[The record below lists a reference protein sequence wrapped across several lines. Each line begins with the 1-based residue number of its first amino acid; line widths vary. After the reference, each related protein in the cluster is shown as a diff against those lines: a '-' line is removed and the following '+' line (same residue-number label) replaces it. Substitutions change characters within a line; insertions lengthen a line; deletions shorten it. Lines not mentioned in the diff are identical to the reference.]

1 MESTALENQL
11 RYTGFDIIGSVPWGT
26 HFCNFFY
33 TKQDLLEILVPY
45 FKAGLENNEFCI
57 WVTSDPV
64 SVDDALASLRN
75 GIPLFDQYLASN
87 AIEVVQHAD
96 WYLKD
101 GQFDA
106 KHVIDGWHDKLN
118 EAIEKGYEGI
128 RINGNEDWLERQV
141 WKDFI
146 EYERELNNTIT
157 GKRMIVLC
165 TYPLKK
171 CTASD
176 VLDVAQVHEVAI
188 SRRTGKWEVVEIPAI
203 RQTKAQLK
211 VVNDMLE
218 RAVGE
223 RTQEL
228 EIAIARLNEEIES
241 HKRTEASLE
250 IKVTARTRELRD
262 VLKKTKELAEWKSR
276 FASMASHELMTPLA
290 TIKIAAS
297 HIRKYRTRLTP
308 DAVKKKIAIV
318 LEQVD
323 LMIRMLQDLLM
334 LGQADEQ
341 KITLKKRKIEVRAF
355 FESLKKEIEG
365 ATKRSHIVHGKFD
378 FKAKHI
384 EADDDLLRNIFIN
397 LLGNAIKFSPGKSHV
412 WLTVRDLTSALHVEI
427 RDEGLGINT
436 EDISKIFD
444 PFVRGENASNIT
456 GTGLGLSIVKKA
468 VDLIG
473 GSITVTSKPGEGS
486 VFSVIIPI

>member
-1 MESTALENQL
+1 VESTSFGNQL
-11 RYTGFDIIGSVPWGT
+11 RYTGLDIIGSAPWGT
-26 HFCNFFY
+26 HFCNFFD

-64 SVDDALASLRN
+64 SVDDALASLRK
-75 GIPLFDQYLASN
+75 GIPLLDTYLTAN
-87 AIEVVQHAD
+87 AIEVLPHAN
-96 WYLKD
+96 WYLRD
-101 GQFDA
+101 GKFDA

-118 EAIEKGYEGI
+118 AAIGKGYEGI

-157 GKRMIVLC
+157 GKPMMVLC
-165 TYPLKK
+165 TYPLEK

-176 VLDVAQVHEVAI
+176 MLDVAQVHEVAI

-203 RQTKAQLK
+203 RQSKAQLK

-218 RAVGE
+218 RSVGE
-223 RTQEL
+223 RTREL
-228 EIAIARLNEEIES
+228 EIAIAELNDEIER

-250 IKVTARTRELRD
+250 IKVTERTRELRD
-262 VLKKTKELAEWKSR
+262 VLKKTEELAEWKSR
-276 FASMASHELMTPLA
+276 FASMASHEFMTPLA
-290 TIKIAAS
+290 TIKIAAGN
-297 HIRKYRTRLTP
+297 IRKYRTRLTP
-308 DAVKKKIAIV
+308 DGINKKIAVV
-318 LEQVD
+318 LEQAD

-341 KITLKKRKIEVRAF
+341 KITLKKKNIEVRAF

-365 ATKRSHIVHGKFD
+365 ATKRSHSIHSKFD

-397 LLGNAIKFSPGKSHV
+397 LLGNAIKFSPGNAHV

-427 RDEGLGINT
+427 RDEGLGINPG
-436 EDISKIFD
+436 DLSKIFD
-444 PFVRGENASNIT
+444 PFVRGDNASSIA

-468 VDLIG
+468 VDLVG
-473 GSITVTSKPGEGS
+473 GSITVTSKPGQGS
-486 VFSVIIPI
+486 VFSVVIPI

>member
-1 MESTALENQL
+1 MESTARENQL
-11 RYTGFDIIGSVPWGT
+11 RYTGLDIIGNAPWGT
-26 HFCNFFY
+26 HFCNFY
-33 TKQDLLEILVPY
+33 YSKQDLLEILVPY
-45 FKAGLENNEFCI
+45 FKAGLENNEFCLWI
-57 WVTSDPV
+57 TSDPV

-75 GIPLFDQYLASN
+75 GIPLLDQYLTSN
-87 AIEVVQHAD
+87 AIELCPHAN

-101 GQFDA
+101 GKFDA

-118 EAIEKGYEGI
+118 KAIEKGYEGI

-157 GKRMIVLC
+157 GKRMMVLC
-165 TYPLKK
+165 TYPLEK

-176 VLDVAQVHEVAI
+176 VLDVAQAHEMAI
-188 SRRTGKWEVVEIPAI
+188 SRRSGKWEVVEIPAI

-211 VVNDMLE
+211 FINDMLE
-218 RAVGE
+218 GVVKE
-223 RTQEL
+223 RTHEL
-228 EIAIARLNEEIES
+228 ERAIARLNEEIEN

-250 IKVTARTRELRD
+250 IKVTERTRELQEA
-262 VLKKTKELAEWKSR
+262 LEKTKELADWKSR
-276 FASMASHELMTPLA
+276 FASVASHEFMTPLA
-290 TIKIAAS
+290 TIKIAAT
-297 HIRKYRTRLTP
+297 HIRKYRTRLT
-308 DAVKKKIAIV
+308 AQAINKKIAIV

-323 LMIRMLQDLLM
+323 LMTRMLEDLLM

-341 KITLKKRKIEVRAF
+341 KITLEKRKIEVRAF

-365 ATKRSHIVHGKFD
+365 ANKGSHIIHCKFD
-378 FKAKHI
+378 FRAKHI

-397 LLGNAIKFSPGKSHV
+397 LLSNAVKFSPGNSHV

-427 RDEGLGINT
+427 KDEGLGINP
-436 EDISKIFD
+436 EDLSKIFE
-444 PFVRGENASNIT
+444 PFVRGANAKNIN

-473 GSITVTSKPGEGS
+473 GSITIKSKPGEGS